1 MIEKLQ
7 KLARLEFSENE
18 AAAIE
23 QDLAQLL
30 QFIEKINELDTE
42 SVIPLTHISDNVN
55 NLRADEVQ
63 VLIERSDALKNAPK
77 SNGEFFEVPKV
88 IDK

>member
-1 MIEKLQ
+1 MIDKLQ

-23 QDLAQLL
+23 KDLTQLL
-30 QFIEKINELDTE
+30 QFIEKINELETE
-42 SVIPLTHISDNVN
+42 KVVPLTHISDNVN
-55 NLRADEVQ
+55 NLRADVVES
-63 VLIERSDALKNAPK
+63 LIDRSDALKNAPK

-88 IDK
+88 LDK